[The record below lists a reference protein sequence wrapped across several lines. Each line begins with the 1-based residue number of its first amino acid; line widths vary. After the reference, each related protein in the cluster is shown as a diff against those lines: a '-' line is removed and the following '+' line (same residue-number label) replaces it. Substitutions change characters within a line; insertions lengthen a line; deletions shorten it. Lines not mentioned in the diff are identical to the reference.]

1 MLSAKKNENRLEA
14 VTPTTPPTTAGAVGN
29 VVDSIQNLRQ
39 RLNDFGLEEVA
50 KAETTSKTLLFRLA
64 DLQCRLRSLAA
75 IKRSMTAVR
84 DVIEQASNDDF
95 NVSTLE
101 KVNSPIHLQEI
112 VKASKLIKFPGI
124 HRRSQ
129 QQAQEIAPDTAGN
142 SQISPTAK
150 TLSEPVQET
159 VQAFVDAYDPQISD
173 PEIIPEYNDQPAALA
188 PASLVSSEHFP
199 WHAERISTFHENEAE
214 ELKENRLT
222 EPAESLAQVLEPM
235 TGEIIATKPEGVL
248 SNVSVRAEQPNSSTP
263 TALVSVGADFDRQ
276 LLDDLIKSYGEF
288 VSSPELRPTVEPQT
302 KPAIVVA
309 GTVKNFSE
317 TPPSRDV
324 IDSTNRHLPT
334 LKKEGEIDRQLKK
347 IIKDYG
353 EYDIYS
359 RQSPINLKFGVIGAF
374 LLLGAVF
381 SGFYFL
387 SSPTIESSNHPAIIQ
402 PTTMPSSSES
412 VAADKNNRGRNAA
425 SGNRESK

>member
-1 MLSAKKNENRLEA
+1 M
-14 VTPTTPPTTAGAVGN
+14 
-29 VVDSIQNLRQ
+29 
-39 RLNDFGLEEVA
+39 EEVA

-75 IKRSMTAVR
+75 IKRSITAVR
-84 DVIEQASNDDF
+84 AVIEQESNADF

-101 KVNSPIHLQEI
+101 KINRPIHLQAI
-112 VKASKLIKFPGI
+112 VQASKLIKFPEI
-124 HRRSQ
+124 HRFSQ
-129 QQAQEIAPDTAGN
+129 QPAQEIAPHTAGN

-150 TLSEPVQET
+150 TFSEPAQET
-159 VQAFVDAYDPQISD
+159 VQA
-173 PEIIPEYNDQPAALA
+173 
-188 PASLVSSEHFP
+188 
-199 WHAERISTFHENEAE
+199 
-214 ELKENRLT
+214 
-222 EPAESLAQVLEPM
+222 
-235 TGEIIATKPEGVL
+235 
-248 SNVSVRAEQPNSSTP
+248 STP
-263 TALVSVGADFDRQ
+263 TALVSVGADFDQQ

-288 VSSPELRPTVEPQT
+288 VSSPELRPTVKPQT
-302 KPAIVVA
+302 KPEIVVA

-387 SSPTIESSNHPAIIQ
+387 SSPTAIESSNHPAIIQ

-425 SGNRESK
+425 PGNRESK